1 MEGFGDDAMSES
13 EEGQVARQK
22 KLLEDRKKT
31 MSYLKD
37 QVETLDRSMARNF
50 AQGNFALAS
59 QDARKMA
66 SILEVLGDLDVS

>member
-1 MEGFGDDAMSES
+1 MNES

-37 QVETLDRSMARNF
+37 QIETLDRSMARNF
-50 AQGNFALAS
+50 AQGNFSLAAH
-59 QDARKMA
+59 DCRKMA